1 MWTYNYNYSNELY
14 HHGILG
20 MKWGVRR
27 YQNSDGSLTSAGKRR
42 YNKDSKEKDESEE
55 IKKKR
60 GLTDK
65 QKKVIKIGAIVCGA
79 ALATYGAYKIYQ
91 LYTGSNQKIDPETGF
106 RLINKKLTE
115 KQQLNAIN
123 PGRISFLNKT
133 GKFKNKEIINGSSMN
148 CMLCTTAYEL
158 RQRGYDVHAG
168 LSTNGY
174 QPDDLFNKI
183 YKNYFS
189 TKDVSPGKNA
199 IESYNR
205 IEKALLKEGS
215 GSRGNIVVWWK
226 GFGGGHSMI
235 WENVNGSIKFLDGQT
250 GQEYKNFSQEI
261 LQNISE
267 TRPIQLLRTDNL
279 ELNIPEIKKVINS
292 DTVLKTYVNHGSEI
306 AESMLEEPA
315 VQNALIVSR
324 YAALGAA
331 SYKINKSIQKQNKGG
346 NRNDKSV
353 KLKHSYR
360 IS

>member
-1 MWTYNYNYSNELY
+1 
-14 HHGILG
+14 
-20 MKWGVRR
+20 
-27 YQNSDGSLTSAGKRR
+27 
-42 YNKDSKEKDESEE
+42 
-55 IKKKR
+55 
-60 GLTDK
+60 
-65 QKKVIKIGAIVCGA
+65 
-79 ALATYGAYKIYQ
+79 
-91 LYTGSNQKIDPETGF
+91 
-106 RLINKKLTE
+106 
-115 KQQLNAIN
+115 
-123 PGRISFLNKT
+123 
-133 GKFKNKEIINGSSMN
+133 MN

-168 LSTNGY
+168 LSTDGY

-189 TKDVSPGKNA
+189 TKAVSPGKNA

-215 GSRGNIVVWWK
+215 GSRGNIMVCWK

-267 TRPIQLLRTDNL
+267 TKPIQLLRTDNL

-306 AESMLEEPA
+306 AESILEEPA
-315 VQNALIVSR
+315 VQNALIVSG

-331 SYKINKSIQKQNKGG
+331 SYKINKSNQKQNKGG